1 MKNYYTKEQDE
12 NIIKVSKN
20 TNLVKLIFYC
30 QKLLKDK
37 NLKELN
43 LCAIGNAIVIL
54 DKACIEL
61 MNQNSELF
69 RLNKLSTI
77 SLINKYGQNETRTEN
92 LKLDIKLILGKPT
105 IIPEGYK
112 DKFTEEEKQKL
123 NYIYDKN
130 QIQNTINA
138 NDNKQFE
145 FLDSNELKI
154 ILYPEKQP
162 RYQFKKEPIQKI
174 ISKDVLHH
182 SLEPNKRLA
191 FLDQNAPLLSGFYTA
206 HINHYPIRIKPDD
219 IWLLI
224 VQAFSNHVNANSEKL
239 REYFVNFEGKEE
251 LIIKYPISYIE
262 EVTKKHIEDF
272 SEQINNKMIE
282 YLGEEIINILTPNFS
297 TTTYDSKIICKI
309 SIMGAFKKY
318 FDYTMMLVG
327 CGIPYIIL
335 EGKVDDYKQIKAKA
349 EKLKKYEFNW
359 YINRIMP
366 YIEKMIEA
374 KEGKVDINF
383 FKDIIQKKEV
393 TEIRY
398 KPSGG
403 EYGVKVDYIC
413 GWLLQFFAYL
423 NKKGNDNKIMPF
435 TGESLRVE
443 DFKDL
448 ASQMLIVPFKIIDVD
463 KKEFLMKYKV
473 GFIGCD
479 QNSKNEVIPVQGWI
493 VSTSTKEERESIL

>member
-1 MKNYYTKEQDE
+1 MRNYYTKEQDE

-20 TNLVKLIFYC
+20 TNLEKLIFFC
-30 QKLLKDK
+30 QKSLKDK

-77 SLINKYGQNETRTEN
+77 SLTNNYGQNETKTEK
-92 LKLDIKLILGKPT
+92 LKLDIKLIVGKPN

-123 NYIYDKN
+123 NYIFDKN
-130 QIQNTINA
+130 PIQNTINA

-145 FLDSNELKI
+145 ILNNNELKI

-162 RYQFKKEPIQKI
+162 RNKFQKEPIKKI

-182 SLEPNKRLA
+182 SLDENRKLA
-191 FLDQNAPLLSGFYTA
+191 FLGENIPLLSGFYTA

-239 REYFVNFEGKEE
+239 RDYFVNFQGKKE
-251 LIIKYPISYIE
+251 LVVKYEIFVIE

-272 SEQINNKMIE
+272 SVQINNKIIE

-318 FDYTMMLVG
+318 FDYTMRLVG

-335 EGKVDDYKQIKAKA
+335 EGKVEDYKQIKAKA
-349 EKLKKYEFNW
+349 EKLKKYKFNW

-398 KPSGG
+398 EPSGG
-403 EYGVKVDYIC
+403 KYGVKVDHIC

-423 NKKGNDNKIMPF
+423 NKKSFNDEIMPF
-435 TGESLRVE
+435 TGDSLKVE

-448 ASQMLIVPFKIIDVD
+448 ASQMLVVPFKIIDFYE
-463 KKEFLMKYKV
+463 KEFLMKYKV

-479 QNSKNEVIPVQGWI
+479 QNAQNEVFPIQGWI
-493 VSTSTKEERESIL
+493 VSTSTKEERDSIL